1 MTRLQDACAI
11 VRILKQSLPE
21 IVPGHASE
29 A

>member
-11 VRILKQSLPE
+11 VRILEKSLLE
-21 IVPGHASE
+21 IVPGHASQ